1 MRRKHSFILLI
12 PTMKLNTLSLSLLF
26 VCPLLLASCGAK
38 QERDHLYE
46 LLRDFETRPFGY
58 DNRTC
63 KLDCFD
69 ENSVDST
76 FITLFIDY
84 VGGDS
89 IPIRLI
95 NGTPYLCLGYSAPPP
110 PPPSPMPDVIES
122 LDSADMLD
130 LSEFPTN
137 YKDERT
143 EEEWEKELL
152 EYKKMTEHLEDSLG
166 HHYGPSLRGMICE
179 GRLRVLVYGYP
190 ERVIPSFFA
199 GHKLLYNSDIFRY
212 MDYKEAEV
220 AGWMFDFYN
229 FRYVVDSVGN
239 LNYRGY
245 CR

>member
-1 MRRKHSFILLI
+1 MRLKALL
-12 PTMKLNTLSLSLLF
+12 LSLSF

-38 QERDHLYE
+38 QERDYLYE
-46 LLRDFETRPFGY
+46 LLRDFEARPFGR

-63 KLDCFD
+63 KLACFD

-84 VGGDS
+84 EGGDS

-95 NGTPYLCLGYSAPPP
+95 DGTPHLCLGNSEPLPPP
-110 PPPSPMPDVIES
+110 PPPMPDVIEP
-122 LDSADMLD
+122 LDSADVQE
-130 LSEFPTN
+130 LSELKSL

-143 EEEWEKELL
+143 EEEREREWL
-152 EYKKMTEHLEDSLG
+152 EYKKMIEHLEDSLG
-166 HHYGPSLRGMICE
+166 HHYGPELRGMICE

-190 ERVIPSFFA
+190 EKVIPSFFA

-212 MDYKEAEV
+212 MDYKEAEI
-220 AGWMFDFYN
+220 ADWMIEFYK

-245 CR
+245 R